1 MLFLFLIIVLS
12 TACSHQTLDNEL
24 DLDNIKV
31 LAEAYD
37 GEYLSK
43 DKTNWVPGFLFPTE
57 SAYEEIDFIVFSQRG
72 VVSLNPFFFR
82 SILVP
87 EEYVSF
93 SGPAPE
99 RYFELLIKIDGE
111 KVSPKGNELNL
122 NLRKVP
128 AEVEFSS
135 MHYCL
140 GVSNTQ
146 TVLLTVSGNLTAQDA
161 TDGRVHYAG
170 NLILS
175 IELPDNK
182 AIKILYHCSDE
193 TDPTWKEKRK
203 PENRK

>member
-1 MLFLFLIIVLS
+1 MKKDSMLFLFLIIVLS
-12 TACSHQTLDNEL
+12 TACSHQKLDNEL

-57 SAYEEIDFIVFSQRG
+57 SAYEEIDYIVFSQRG

-140 GVSNTQ
+140 GVSNIQ
-146 TVLLTVSGNLTAQDA
+146 TVLLTVSGNLTAQDT

-175 IELPDNK
+175 IELPENQTLTMK
-182 AIKILYHCSDE
+182 YTELYYNQYLDLE
-193 TDPTWKEKRK
+193 
-203 PENRK
+203 